1 MARPSIF
8 AGTPSIFE
16 SLRLKQIDL
25 YCKNIITR
33 VLHIDF
39 TLLWYYFL
47 GDQNK
52 YHVTMTS
59 QYLCSTKENA
69 VYSVRCGYQFCSV
82 ATEHVEALSA
92 RFFTFLWLVSHICAV
107 FVAIL
112 NFVLWRN
119 ARARI
124 HCHEVNCFSKA
135 KWVCLNVAGRDSRV
149 EDAGKN
155 KSPTL
160 TNNINNITKF
170 VFFLIF

>member
-8 AGTPSIFE
+8 VGTPSIFE

-25 YCKNIITR
+25 YCKNIITC
-33 VLHIDF
+33 VLHIDL

-92 RFFTFLWLVSHICAV
+92 RFFTFLWLVTYLLVTYLFLSPFWISLYDIMRMHLFIATKNYSIIKFSLCV
-107 FVAIL
+107 YL
-112 NFVLWRN
+112 DTG
-119 ARARI
+119 RASTDHKPGHRTDWM
-124 HCHEVNCFSKA
+124 A
-135 KWVCLNVAGRDSRV
+135 
-149 EDAGKN
+149 
-155 KSPTL
+155 
-160 TNNINNITKF
+160 
-170 VFFLIF
+170 